1 MSTKKVK
8 KIDKVNNLIT
18 TDYKEL
24 SELKLGDITNFL
36 IEFLKLKNGELIRY
50 IPNEERFRYYKNG
63 VWEAK
68 IDYYIKQKIRKILS
82 YLEQNSSTYQINK
95 VFTDLAFETGNP
107 LNEAIFSDHMQKKDY
122 INFKNGMLNL
132 NSMELEEHKPSH
144 HSIFQLPHEY
154 DSEASCPNWKKTL
167 KEWIPD
173 DETINFMQE
182 YTGYLLSPDN
192 SAQLF
197 PILYGDG
204 ANGKSV
210 FIDVIKELLGENI
223 STMGLSQF
231 FGSEGRW
238 TPANLQGNLANICG
252 DIDPVYMKKQG
263 LIKSILGQDEI
274 TVEKKFQN
282 HYQFRPITRL
292 LFSANELPKSRDKTF
307 GWYRRLEIV
316 RFPNKFTPGT
326 EGFDPD
332 LKKKLK
338 KELTGI
344 LSWAIEGLIRYRK
357 NGEFTKS
364 EQMIKDKNMY
374 IQINDPISTFIDEN
388 YELVD
393 DKKERIPTH
402 LVYEKYKKWSEENGY
417 SIENKGILTQ
427 HLGKKDVE
435 AKNKSYQGEI
445 CRHYLGIKA
454 KEVSIEAA
462 LETVPDLNN
471 REGIEAE
478 EKAVVINK
486 GSKLEVLS

>member
-1 MSTKKVK
+1 MNKKKLK
-8 KIDKVNNLIT
+8 KIDKVNNLIA

-24 SELKLGDITNFL
+24 SELKLGDITNFM

-50 IPNEERFRYYKNG
+50 LPNEERFRYYKDG

-68 IDYYIKQKIRKILS
+68 KDFYIKKKIRKVLS

-95 VFTDLAFETGNP
+95 VFTDLAFETGNA

-132 NSMELEEHKPSH
+132 NSMKLEEHKSDY

-154 DSEASCPNWKKTL
+154 DSEAKCPKWEKTL

-173 DETINFMQE
+173 DETIRFMQE
-182 YTGYLLSPDN
+182 YTGYLLVPDN

-210 FIDVIKELLGENI
+210 FIDIIEELLGDNI

-274 TVEKKFQN
+274 TVERKFQD
-282 HYQFRPITRL
+282 HYQLRPITRL

-307 GWYRRLEIV
+307 GWYRRLEII

-338 KELTGI
+338 EELAGI
-344 LSWAIEGLIRYRK
+344 LKWAIEGLIRFRE

-364 EQMIKDKNMY
+364 EQMIKDKRMY
-374 IQINDPISTFIDEN
+374 VQINDPISTFIDEH
-388 YELVD
+388 YELVN
-393 DKKERIPTH
+393 DKEERIPTH
-402 LVYEKYKKWSEENGY
+402 LVYEKYKKWAEENGY

-435 AKNKSYQGEI
+435 AKNKSYQGKI
-445 CRHYLGIKA
+445 CRHYLGIKEKSA
-454 KEVSIEAA
+454 TIEDE
-462 LETVPDLNN
+462 LDSVIDLNEL
-471 REGIEAE
+471 EGSM
-478 EKAVVINK
+478 EKNKTVVANN
-486 GSKLEVLS
+486 GTKLELFS